1 MNNVKILAV
10 LQAHWQFVT
19 FVVGIVLLIVI
30 SVWSFVLAL

>member
-1 MNNVKILAV
+1 MDNVKILAV

-19 FVVGIVLLIVI
+19 FVAGIVLIVI